1 MLTVNLAPRTHVP
14 KLASLPHASPTNVTF
29 MSSFSHGHPLRQ
41 TPLNFRVSRTH
52 FPGPLWA
59 PRTRT
64 RAHLPLQTPYPHLL
78 LTPPH
83 QPRFPNLPPLLVY
96 SIGSALISSTSCLGE
111 LFQAPPFPVFA
122 LSGIY
127 FMSIYSSV
135 KYHKRVAALW
145 EI

>member
-1 MLTVNLAPRTHVP
+1 MP

-52 FPGPLWA
+52 FSGPLRA

-64 RAHLPLQTPYPHLL
+64 HAHSPLQTPFPHLL
-78 LTPPH
+78 LTSPSPP
-83 QPRFPNLPPLLVY
+83 PPPPNPAFRTSPPLLVY
-96 SIGSALISSTSCLGE
+96 SIGSVLISSTSFLGE